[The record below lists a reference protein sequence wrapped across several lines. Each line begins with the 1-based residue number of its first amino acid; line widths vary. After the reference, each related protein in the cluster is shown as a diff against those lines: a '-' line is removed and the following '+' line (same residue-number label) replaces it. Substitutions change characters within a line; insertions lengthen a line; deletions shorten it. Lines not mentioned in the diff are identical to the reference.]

1 MIWCIGFMLK
11 KKIPNVLQVCDDII
25 SRYKSKV
32 SDYSLGEDTTYM
44 EGEDPHYH
52 LNMVCHENDVETGKV
67 ITKRALEKIRE
78 QSNWKFGQDMH
89 IQVKE
94 CTDPL
99 YFLAYACKESRIKVS
114 LADEAQMD
122 DFYKLSL
129 DALAVK
135 IKKHE
140 EWKKEELKKKAKKD
154 LKDIVLDYMSKNY
167 SQQADACSEW
177 MNVPGNADRIGYRT
191 EKFDQMQICRI
202 VLERFQLEHKKH
214 FRQFE
219 IERYICEYFRNK
231 YSDPIEMF
239 ILRNCGCRI
248 I

>member
-1 MIWCIGFMLK
+1 
-11 KKIPNVLQVCDDII
+11 
-25 SRYKSKV
+25 
-32 SDYSLGEDTTYM
+32 
-44 EGEDPHYH
+44 
-52 LNMVCHENDVETGKV
+52 
-67 ITKRALEKIRE
+67 
-78 QSNWKFGQDMH
+78 
-89 IQVKE
+89 
-94 CTDPL
+94 
-99 YFLAYACKESRIKVS
+99 
-114 LADEAQMD
+114 
-122 DFYKLSL
+122 
-129 DALAVK
+129 
-135 IKKHE
+135 
-140 EWKKEELKKKAKKD
+140 
-154 LKDIVLDYMSKNY
+154 MSKNY